1 MTHKLS
7 VVDREF
13 QVQTRREC
21 IDIQNELMV
30 DSSKRGWLLTTAL
43 ARWIQHTKR
52 WNDIRV
58 TAILPE
64 NASVCRPLVRR

>member
-1 MTHKLS
+1 MIHKVS
-7 VVDREF
+7 VVDMEF

-30 DSSKRGWLLTTAL
+30 DSSKRDWLLTTAL
-43 ARWIQHTKR
+43 ARRIQHTQR

-58 TAILPE
+58 TAIRPE
-64 NASVCRPLVRR
+64 NASVSRSLFRL